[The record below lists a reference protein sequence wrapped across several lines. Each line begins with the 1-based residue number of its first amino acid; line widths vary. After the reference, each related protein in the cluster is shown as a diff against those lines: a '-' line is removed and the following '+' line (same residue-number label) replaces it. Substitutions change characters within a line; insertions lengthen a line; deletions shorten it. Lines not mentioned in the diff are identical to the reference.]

1 MQNPKYTVIGHLNVN
16 SLRQKLEAVAEPVQ
30 NMVDVCFFSEKKVDE
45 AVPTEQ
51 FMINGFKLF
60 RRDRNCHGGHFV
72 EGINVEGI
80 EKDCEIL

>member
-30 NMVDVCFFSEKKVDE
+30 NKVDVCFFSEKKVDE
-45 AVPTEQ
+45 AVSTQQ

-60 RRDRNCHGGHFV
+60 RRDRNCHGG
-72 EGINVEGI
+72 N
-80 EKDCEIL
+80 IL

>member
-1 MQNPKYTVIGHLNVN
+1 MQNPKNTVIGHLNVN

-45 AVPTEQ
+45 AVSTQQ

-60 RRDRNCHGGHFV
+60 RRDRNCHGG
-72 EGINVEGI
+72 N
-80 EKDCEIL
+80 IL